1 MYRII
6 CGVAAA
12 GALLA
17 PSHADGQIWKRLR
30 GGTDSAA
37 KTAAAPAVVSDQE
50 FAAQMAAG
58 HVVLSGVQFGD
69 DGRLDSASGAQ
80 MTRLADALKH
90 AKGRYRVDAF
100 VDAGTDTAG
109 ARMVSAIYAN
119 VVRVMLVTRGV
130 PAAALPGAPISA
142 AAMAAAQSSAAGAAG
157 QVPTGSVQQM
167 GMAAAG
173 SRAGGMM
180 SGLAG
185 GMAGSVAGAMGG
197 SGDSSHT
204 GMSSGDVAKAAAE
217 NLIPG
222 AKLAKMGFGALKNRG
237 AAQAHA
243 DSVAR
248 GLAPAAKPTAD
259 TSQAGTSSAD
269 MAKAAA
275 TDLIP
280 GAKLAK
286 LGFGAL
292 RNRGAAQ
299 ARADSTA
306 RLRVAR
312 IEIVKIG

>member
-1 MYRII
+1 
-6 CGVAAA
+6 
-12 GALLA
+12 
-17 PSHADGQIWKRLR
+17 
-30 GGTDSAA
+30 
-37 KTAAAPAVVSDQE
+37 
-50 FAAQMAAG
+50 
-58 HVVLSGVQFGD
+58 
-69 DGRLDSASGAQ
+69 

-90 AKGRYRVDAF
+90 AKGHYRVDAF

-130 PAAALPGAPISA
+130 PAAALPGAPISTTA
-142 AAMAAAQSSAAGAAG
+142 IAAAQSSAAAAG
-157 QVPTGSVQQM
+157 QTPNGSVQQM

-180 SGLAG
+180 SSLAG
-185 GMAGSVAGAMGG
+185 GMAGSVAGAMGAGG
-197 SGDSSHT
+197 SGDTSHT

-248 GLAPAAKPTAD
+248 GLAPAAQPTAD
-259 TSQAGTSSAD
+259 TSQAGTSSVD

-292 RNRGAAQ
+292 KNRGAAQ